1 MATVSSWG
9 GTITEIGPMYPF
21 VGSEMLMVVLVAAF
35 WIVWH
40 ILQLKVEDAEFREE
54 AERLRNSD
62 ALKHVLDNEG

>member
-54 AERLRNSD
+54 AERLRNND